1 MLEEGKEDFKT
12 YKNIYMISKMC
23 IKICSERSVQICF
36 SNMGLMSSIYSC
48 FDDYEDMI
56 YLFVSEWTEW
66 EWINILY
73 SWLSREYLEKEYL
86 TGLKKSGIF
95 RKKKKITHIL
105 IKKYVTV
112 LLEKKGCVLF
122 SIFLWFKTMVLL
134 EFSWVKNYIWF
145 KAILNSLMFK
155 DITKDMFLMFEFWDE
170 ECIDHIIFSEGC
182 VVKKYKYIPSI
193 LYFKLEDNEKTFF
206 YSRTWNLILIWL
218 FSRRWVKVNVF
229 NLMFISIK
237 LKTFLFSFRL
247 LGYDVEA
254 FCEMCSSQIVI
265 FFKRIWWKLIF
276 YDLLEIYVCSFL
288 MSLIHFKRKTKTW
301 VVDMKCYNSQ
311 SYRLYNL
318 IYDFNMF
325 VAINRY
331 RYEGFI
337 VYVFSKF
344 WKWLEEEVFDF
355 ARENHDAVIYPY
367 KLHLFFEKVWGNFGI
382 FSYCKKK
389 IEAGYYEKKEE
400 IENLVK
406 EKDIDIIKLNNISLR
421 SSLLVLCLRQ

>member
-1 MLEEGKEDFKT
+1 
-12 YKNIYMISKMC
+12 
-23 IKICSERSVQICF
+23 
-36 SNMGLMSSIYSC
+36 
-48 FDDYEDMI
+48 
-56 YLFVSEWTEW
+56 
-66 EWINILY
+66 
-73 SWLSREYLEKEYL
+73 
-86 TGLKKSGIF
+86 
-95 RKKKKITHIL
+95 
-105 IKKYVTV
+105 
-112 LLEKKGCVLF
+112 
-122 SIFLWFKTMVLL
+122 
-134 EFSWVKNYIWF
+134 
-145 KAILNSLMFK
+145 
-155 DITKDMFLMFEFWDE
+155 
-170 ECIDHIIFSEGC
+170 
-182 VVKKYKYIPSI
+182 
-193 LYFKLEDNEKTFF
+193 
-206 YSRTWNLILIWL
+206 
-218 FSRRWVKVNVF
+218 VNVF

-344 WKWLEEEVFDF
+344 
-355 ARENHDAVIYPY
+355 
-367 KLHLFFEKVWGNFGI
+367 
-382 FSYCKKK
+382 
-389 IEAGYYEKKEE
+389 
-400 IENLVK
+400 
-406 EKDIDIIKLNNISLR
+406 
-421 SSLLVLCLRQ
+421 